1 MYRST
6 TLGEALQQT
15 LDEFVRDGQIPA
27 SLVPRIMAAYD
38 KSINHALNNRLRNKT
53 TFKAEKLR
61 AYRFCDNVW
70 TFLMNSVEFRD
81 IKSIDGPIER
91 VKVVAC
97 DATAMVGFWG
107 RKLTERLRLTWQML
121 RTAYAYQHNHFYNKK
136 FRLGPTRQMLVAISY
151 AAVSSSTDQFDN
163 QQSSTSKLFA
173 RTPEPVPGS
182 NWEKII
188 YENDLT
194 VYRRWI
200 DEGGVYEYRCAG
212 TYRDISAE
220 DFLRAQTDIEYRKK
234 WDASVVKLE
243 IVKKYDDG
251 TEVIK
256 WIHKFPRPMSARI
269 YVYKR
274 QIFLDS
280 KSQTIRVESEA
291 LNPQEWPNDPSD
303 TSVVRVEYYKSQLM
317 VHAHTSYKENG
328 FDYVLTYCD
337 QPKAKI
343 PGPAYKWI
351 LNYGGPYFLQEVY
364 TAAKHLSEE
373 RKSTGT
379 PV

>member
-1 MYRST
+1 MSYQMYRST

-53 TFKAEKLR
+53 TFKE
-61 AYRFCDNVW
+61 
-70 TFLMNSVEFRD
+70 
-81 IKSIDGPIER
+81 
-91 VKVVAC
+91 
-97 DATAMVGFWG
+97 MVDFWG

-121 RTAYAYQHNHFYNKK
+121 RTAYAYQHTHFYNKK
-136 FRLGPTRQMLVAISY
+136 FRFGPTRQMLVAISY
-151 AAVSSSTDQFDN
+151 AAVSTSTDQFVN
-163 QQSSTSKLFA
+163 QQSSTSKLFS
-173 RTPEPVPGS
+173 RTPEPIPGS
-182 NWEKII
+182 DWEKII

-200 DEGGVYEYRCAG
+200 NENGVYEYRCAG

-220 DFLRAQTDIEYRKK
+220 NFLRAQTDIEYRKK
-234 WDASVVKLE
+234 WDASVIMKT
-243 IVKKYDDG
+243 YDDG

-256 WIHKFPRPMSARI
+256 WIHKFPRPMNARI

-274 QIFLDS
+274 QIFLDP

-303 TSVVRVEYYKSQLM
+303 SSVVRVEYYKSELM
-317 VHAHTSYKENG
+317 VHAHTSYNENG

-343 PGPAYKWI
+343 PGPAYNWI
-351 LNYGGPYFLQEVY
+351 LNYGGPYFLQQVY
-364 TAAKHLSEE
+364 TAAKDLSEKQ
-373 RKSTGT
+373 KSTGT